1 MKAKY
6 ILIVVAVLLLPT
18 VVNAQTRSTSNTS
31 MRSVSNLLDDKQY
44 VQPVQQMPRET
55 VVRPT
60 YGHHTYGNT
69 KKGISVD
76 SYTPIQPHYVGVGAT
91 TVGAT
96 YVAASV
102 DNRVETAIQSV
113 SVALPKVW
121 KGNVATV
128 GADVPVG
135 DGRVKRRADGL
146 PGEDFDEPGTPAPLG
161 DVSWWLMM
169 GLAVGYV
176 LIRRRQTI
184 VEK

>member
-18 VVNAQTRSTSNTS
+18 VVNAQTRATSNTS

-44 VQPVQQMPRET
+44 VQPMQQMPRET

-135 DGRVKRRADGL
+135 DGRVKRRNNEWGSGVV
-146 PGEDFDEPGTPAPLG
+146 PGEVGVPLG
-161 DVSWWLMM
+161 DISWWLMM